1 MVFFVCNI
9 LIIMA
14 HTVWLSSAFCMDEYP
29 SNNGCEFTNELNQ
42 PLDIDNPNEQWCV
55 TASEII
61 YEPDF
66 WQNVRTLFNRIEIQI
81 SNFRVNQFVTN
92 ARLRPKRAFVQPLEG
107 QDFPKVNG
115 VEFEVNVQFDIPP
128 QGEGEGFYLKKFQA
142 VIDNTDE
149 NGNMIHWEKAT
160 TRMGSD

>member
-9 LIIMA
+9 LIIMT

-55 TASEII
+55 TASEVI

-66 WQNVRTLFNRIEIQI
+66 WQNVQKSFNLVEIKI
-81 SNFRVNQFVTN
+81 SNFATYLMVTN
-92 ARLRPKRAFVQPLEG
+92 ARIRAQGLYIKPIG
-107 QDFPKVNG
+107 DFPQNNSESFTVLVRHLQACAEGTRIWECDPNK
-115 VEFEVNVQFDIPP
+115 P
-128 QGEGEGFYLKKFQA
+128 QS
-142 VIDNTDE
+142 N
-149 NGNMIHWEKAT
+149 
-160 TRMGSD
+160 S